1 MKNYSPSINRYAR
14 CGAFCALVAA
24 GSLPSLSLAGPGH
37 AHGKADMELSLQGA
51 SLTGVFKTPMD
62 SLLGF
67 EHAPKTDNQKRSVEQ
82 LKTRLSDPTRFF
94 QPTEAAQCTP
104 KSVDFQSSLFT
115 GKVTGG
121 HSDLEYRFAF
131 TCANPAA
138 LTGLDAVVFGQ
149 YPRLHELRVELV
161 TDKGQRSVTLRKRSR
176 VLSLP

>member
-1 MKNYSPSINRYAR
+1 MENFSSLFSQHLRA
-14 CGAFCALVAA
+14 GAFCAIFTLGIA
-24 GSLPSLSLAGPGH
+24 PSISLAGPGH

-51 SLTGVFKTPMD
+51 SLSGVFKTPMD

-94 QPTEAAQCTP
+94 QPTEAAQCSVQ
-104 KSVDFQSSLFT
+104 SVDFQSALFA
-115 GKVTGG
+115 GKVSGG
-121 HSDLEYRFAF
+121 HSDLEYRFVF
-131 TCANPAA
+131 TCANPEA
-138 LTGLDAVVFGQ
+138 LRGLDAVVFGQ

-161 TDKGQRSVTLRKRSR
+161 TAKGQRSVTLRKRNR

>member
-1 MKNYSPSINRYAR
+1 MRPVSKYCVSFVLTAVVFWVPPLSDA
-14 CGAFCALVAA
+14 GA
-24 GSLPSLSLAGPGH
+24 SQSHGH
-37 AHGKADMELSLQGA
+37 AHGKADMELTLQAGI
-51 SLTGVFKTPMD
+51 LTGVFKTPMD

-82 LKTRLSDPTRFF
+82 LKSRLSDPTRFF

-104 KSVDFQSSLFT
+104 QSADFQSSLFT

-121 HSDLEYRFAF
+121 HSDLDYRFVFA
-131 TCANPAA
+131 CANPAA

-149 YPRLHELRVELV
+149 YPRLHELRVELA
-161 TDKGQRSVTLRKRSR
+161 TDKGQRQVTLRKRSR